1 MNLWPTKLSRKSRD
15 GNQLGF
21 QALDLLPTASS
32 SHSPPLGHASRRHT
46 YSAPV
51 SFLLALLITGCSG
64 YQLGN
69 GTLYRGDIRTV
80 YVPMFE
86 SDSLRRNLG
95 ERLTEAVVKEI
106 ETKTP
111 YKVLSDPSRAD
122 SVLTGKIV
130 SEQKRVLAEN
140 RNDEPRDV
148 ETNLVVTVS
157 WMDRQGLA
165 MSPNATIS
173 LAQQGFSVSQAADY
187 IPEAG
192 QSVSTA
198 QQEAIQRIAK
208 QIVSQMEAPW

>member
-1 MNLWPTKLSRKSRD
+1 MLSGIGRRITIHIL
-15 GNQLGF
+15 LG
-21 QALDLLPTASS
+21 LLP
-32 SHSPPLGHASRRHT
+32 
-46 YSAPV
+46 
-51 SFLLALLITGCSG
+51 LISGCAG

-69 GTLYRGDIRTV
+69 RTLYRDDVRTV

-111 YKVLSDPSRAD
+111 FKVLSDPGRAD
-122 SVLTGKIV
+122 SILTGRLVTESKA
-130 SEQKRVLAEN
+130 VLAEN

-148 ETNLVVTVS
+148 ETNLVVVVN
-157 WMDRQGLA
+157 WLDRQGFA
-165 MSPNATIS
+165 MSQASTFS
-173 LAQQGFSVSQAADY
+173 LSQQGFSVAQTADY
-187 IPEAG
+187 VPEAG
-192 QSVSTA
+192 QSISTA